1 MATTIVTLTQG
12 SYSYENGTIKANG
25 GLTINP
31 SKVITRMDG
40 PVRENDVQIGSFTAE
55 RDTPE
60 SQGQL
65 RFTLVYTDPTKGA
78 TLLQAVQDV
87 VAAVQNELTPA
98 E

>member
-12 SYSYENGTIKANG
+12 SYFYENGTIKANG
-25 GLTINP
+25 GLTINS

-55 RDTPE
+55 RDTME
-60 SQGQL
+60 SPGQL
-65 RFTLVYTDPTKGA
+65 RFTLVYTDPSKA
-78 TLLQAVQDV
+78 MVLLQAVQDV
-87 VAAVQNELTPA
+87 VTAVQNELTPA

>member
-12 SYSYENGTIKANG
+12 SYSYENGTIKVNG

-55 RDTPE
+55 RDTME
-60 SQGQL
+60 SPGQL
-65 RFTLVYTDPTKGA
+65 RFTLVYTDPSKA
-78 TLLQAVQDV
+78 MVLLQAVQDV
-87 VAAVQNELTPA
+87 VTAVQNELAPA

>member
-1 MATTIVTLTQG
+1 MATTIVTLTSG
-12 SYSYENGTIKANG
+12 SYSYENESIKASG

-65 RFTLVYTDPTKGA
+65 RFTINFIDPTKA
-78 TLLQAVQDV
+78 VTLLNAVQAAVEAVQDKLD
-87 VAAVQNELTPA
+87 E
-98 E
+98 